1 VQSSKKKRAPNKKRP
16 AATDST
22 TVVAD
27 AVGAS
32 VPMATSSV
40 VAAHAA
46 TDVPPSSV
54 QTSSALSSVA
64 PSAVGGVA
72 EASVFASSV
81 ALKDISVDDVSIILA
96 NLRFPALVH
105 TFQSNGVSGRAIARM
120 SSFQEI
126 QDMGNNKISKFV
138 AQTFFEDFAL
148 EWKKSGLVPKEL
160 LQPSSATSKT
170 AENPISHE
178 MVVDDPVSTI
188 LNTTE
193 AASSM
198 DVAEESAEFGKE
210 DNSNNISS
218 AQTNFANK
226 FEASV
231 DKLIFLSI

>member
-1 VQSSKKKRAPNKKRP
+1 MQSSKKKRAPSKKRP
-16 AATDST
+16 ATTDST
-22 TVVAD
+22 TLVAD
-27 AVGAS
+27 A
-32 VPMATSSV
+32 V

-54 QTSSALSSVA
+54 QRPASSSALSSVA

-96 NLRFPALVH
+96 NLRFPALVL
-105 TFQSNGVSGRAIARM
+105 TFQSNGVSGRALARI
-120 SSFQEI
+120 SSYQEI
-126 QDMGNNKISKFV
+126 LDMGNNKISKFV
-138 AQTFFEDFAL
+138 AQTFFEDFVL
-148 EWKKSGLVPKEL
+148 EWKKFGLVPKEL
-160 LQPSSATSKT
+160 LQPSSASIKT

-178 MVVDDPVSTI
+178 IVVDDPVSTI

-198 DVAEESAEFGKE
+198 DVSEEYVEFGKE
-210 DNSNNISS
+210 DNSNSISS